1 VSTCKILIVD
11 DEPLL
16 GQPLKR
22 TLETAGYRVRL
33 AQSGA
38 EALEAFAEE
47 SFDLLLEDLRLP
59 DVDGLEIMREALIRM
74 PDCTALVMTGHG
86 TIESAVEAMK
96 RNAVDFLL
104 KPFAME
110 VLLDKIAGIV
120 EQQQMQ
126 SGTQGSP
133 DGAEGNRDLIT
144 RSPTMQAALNE
155 ALKFASTTMSV
166 HLEGESGSGKEFMAD
181 FIHNHSPRQAKPL
194 VKVNCAAI
202 PESLFESEL
211 FGVERGAFTD
221 AVKSRNGY
229 LDEADGGTL
238 FLDEIAELPLKLQA
252 KLLRTMDEK
261 SFYRVGATTIRQV
274 DFRLVTATN
283 RNLLQMVSDGEFRED
298 LYFRIHVAPI
308 NVPPLRERREDI
320 PTFIKLF
327 SEQYQSAGAGGKLR
341 FTPEAF
347 EALTTYDYPGNVR
360 ELKNIIEHLT
370 IIHPGETIR
379 PRHLA
384 RLLQHADVVE
394 RLFESF
400 ATGKPLRDAIQE
412 FERKYIEKVLGNG
425 CAIHLD
431 ARLRTPRAA
440 VVDEVGDEFLAAAAL
455 SLQEYRHVGGRNHQG
470 LVQRRLH
477 DRTAG

>member
-1 VSTCKILIVD
+1 MPTCKILIVD

-38 EALEAFAEE
+38 EALEAISEE

-59 DVDGLEIMREALIRM
+59 DADGLEIMRAALHRM
-74 PDCTALVMTGHG
+74 PNCMALVMTGHG

-96 RNAVDFLL
+96 RGAVDFLL
-104 KPFAME
+104 KPFSME
-110 VLLDKIAGIV
+110 VLLAKIAGVV
-120 EQQQMQ
+120 ELQQMQ
-126 SGTQGSP
+126 NGIGGIPGDGTGS
-133 DGAEGNRDLIT
+133 RDIIS
-144 RSPTMQAALNE
+144 RSPAMQAALNE
-155 ALKFASTTMSV
+155 ALVFSPTTMSV
-166 HLEGESGSGKEFMAD
+166 HLEGESGSGKEFIAD
-181 FIHNHSPRQAKPL
+181 FIHNHSPRRDKPF

-202 PESLFESEL
+202 PETLFESEL
-211 FGVERGAFTD
+211 FGVERGAYTD
-221 AVKSRNGY
+221 AAKSRNGY

-238 FLDEIAELPLKLQA
+238 FLDEIAELPLQLQA

-261 SFYRVGATTIRQV
+261 TFYRVGATTMRRV
-274 DFRLVTATN
+274 DFRLITATN
-283 RNLLQMVSDGEFRED
+283 RNLLQMVTAGEFRED
-298 LYFRIHVAPI
+298 LYFRIHVVPI
-308 NVPPLRERREDI
+308 TVPPLRERREDI

-327 SEQYQSAGAGGKLR
+327 SEQYQLAGTGGKLR

-347 EALTTYDYPGNVR
+347 EALTTYSYPGNVR
-360 ELKNIIEHLT
+360 ELKNIIEHLA

-400 ATGKPLRDAIQE
+400 ATGKPLREAITE
-412 FERKYIEKVLGNG
+412 FERKYIEKVLQSEEG
-425 CAIHLD
+425 HK
-431 ARLRTPRAA
+431 T
-440 VVDEVGDEFLAAAAL
+440 
-455 SLQEYRHVGGRNHQG
+455 
-470 LVQRRLH
+470 
-477 DRTAG
+477 RTASILGLSRKVLWEKLKRHKLDDHTS